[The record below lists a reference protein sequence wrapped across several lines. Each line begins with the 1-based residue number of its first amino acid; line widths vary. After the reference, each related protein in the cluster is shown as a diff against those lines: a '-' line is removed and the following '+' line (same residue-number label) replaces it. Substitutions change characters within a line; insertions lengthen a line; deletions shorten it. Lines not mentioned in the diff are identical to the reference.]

1 MKKKL
6 SLMAAVLICGLMC
19 NTCDLFKSMV
29 KAPELS
35 LKSVDFTKI
44 DFNGL
49 TLLSKVDVRND
60 NSIDIPLPKI
70 DWDLNIIDNPFVNGI
85 IQSKGSL
92 KSNDST
98 EVEFPVSFTYVD
110 LINAIVA
117 LTDENA
123 KYKINMMAHIP
134 VPQLGDMSWPFS
146 HEGKIPLIH
155 LPEINVAT
163 APKASITYGS
173 SVIPGIPSAP
183 TGGKID
189 FSFNLKNASN
199 VKVKLDQLSCT
210 FKINNIPLSLGLTDK
225 PTIDAGAIQKID
237 FSFPLTFSDITNIG
251 LNLLTGSGISN
262 YSFTVDSKFG
272 FPEFPFVDKLLE
284 HTITVNK

>member
-1 MKKKL
+1 MKRKL

-19 NTCDLFKSMV
+19 NTCDLFKEMV

-70 DWDLNIIDNPFVNGI
+70 DWDLHIIDNPFVNGI
-85 IQSKGSL
+85 IQSEGSL
-92 KSNDST
+92 KSRGST

-117 LTDENA
+117 LTDDNA
-123 KYKINMMAHIP
+123 KYKINMIAHIP
-134 VPQLGDMSWPFS
+134 VPQLGDMEWPFE
-146 HEGKIPLIH
+146 HEGKIPLMRAPDINFGT
-155 LPEINVAT
+155 LPKLT
-163 APKASITYGS
+163 ITNSGGL
-173 SVIPGIPSAP
+173 IPLP

-189 FSFNLKNASN
+189 FSLNLKNKSN
-199 VKVKLDQLSCT
+199 VAVSVKDLSCVLT
-210 FKINNIPLSLGLTDK
+210 IGNHSLPPGGVEGNPKINAGETGTIP
-225 PTIDAGAIQKID
+225 
-237 FSFPLTFSDITNIG
+237 FSFSLNTADIAAITTNII
-251 LNLLTGSGISN
+251 SGNISN
-262 YSFTVDSKFG
+262 YNLKGNYKFG
-272 FPEFPFVDKLLE
+272 IPDFPLLNE
-284 HTITVNK
+284 VGDSFDF